1 MSDHET
7 HIDAETGVE
16 TTGHEWDGIREL
28 NNPLPRWWLYIF
40 YITIAASVLMWVFMP
55 AWPALPGMGT
65 NTPGI
70 SNQSDRSDVAV
81 AVGDL
86 RSARAETGQALINAS
101 LEEILTDPEL
111 RQFAQAAGESAFGDN
126 CATCH
131 GAGGR
136 GFPGYPTLADDVWIW
151 GGSLDEI
158 QHTITY
164 GIRQDNDETR
174 FSMMPAF
181 GRDQT
186 LAPQEIR
193 ALTHYVRTLS
203 DLEEA
208 SEESHE
214 GEEMFAEHCVSCH
227 GEDARGNHEE
237 GSLNLTDFD
246 WLYGSDFDTIYNS
259 IYNARNSRMPA
270 WNERLDE
277 ATIKSLAVYVYG
289 LGGADAS

>member
-1 MSDHET
+1 MSDHEK

-40 YITIAASVLMWVFMP
+40 YITIVASVVMWVFMP

-65 NTPGI
+65 NTLGI
-70 SNQSDRSDVAV
+70 SGQSDRSDVAA

-101 LEEILTDPEL
+101 LEEILADPEL

-186 LAPQEIR
+186 LSSPQIR
-193 ALTHYVRTLS
+193 SVVHYVRTLS

-214 GEEMFAEHCVSCH
+214 GEAIFAEHCVSCH
-227 GEDARGNHEE
+227 GEDALGNQEE
-237 GSLNLTDFD
+237 GALNLTDFD

-289 LGGADAS
+289 LGGNEAS